1 MFITLEGPEGSGKT
15 SQIPRLADALRA
27 AGYKVLTTREPGGTL
42 IGDQI
47 RKVLFDLGNKAMQ
60 PRSEILLF
68 QASRAQLVDE
78 VIRPALA
85 AGEVVLCDRYADST
99 MAYQGHGHGVD
110 LAQLAELVRFATGG
124 LKPDLTLFLDIKPK
138 DGLRRRDADGNWNR
152 LDDYDAE
159 FHERVYGGYQK
170 LIAAEP
176 QRWEVVDATR
186 TPDEVAADLARKTL
200 ARLQS
205 KERLV

>member
-15 SQIPRLADALRA
+15 SQLPRLAEALRA
-27 AGYKVLTTREPGGTL
+27 AGRTVLTTREPGGTP

-47 RKVLFDLGNKAMQ
+47 RKVLFDLDNKSMH

-68 QASRAQLVDE
+68 QASRAQLVEE
-78 VIRPALA
+78 VIQPALA
-85 AGEVVLCDRYADST
+85 AGQVVLCDRYADST
-99 MAYQGHGHGVD
+99 MAYQGYGHGVD

-124 LKPDLTLFLDIKPK
+124 LQPQLTLFLDISPE

-152 LDDYDAE
+152 LDDYDFE
-159 FHERVYGGYQK
+159 FHQRVYAGYRE

-176 QRWEVVDATR
+176 QRWAVVDATR
-186 TPDEVAADLARKTL
+186 TPDEVAAELARIAL
-200 ARLQS
+200 ERLQS
-205 KERLV
+205 K

>member
-15 SQIPRLADALRA
+15 SQLPLLEQALLA
-27 AGYKVLTTREPGGTL
+27 AGYRVRTTREPGGTP

-60 PRSEILLF
+60 PRTEILLF
-68 QASRAQLVDE
+68 QSSRAQLVEE

-99 MAYQGHGHGVD
+99 MAYQGYGHQLE
-110 LAQLAELVRFATGG
+110 LAPLAELVRFATGG
-124 LKPDLTLFLDIKPK
+124 LTPDLTLFLDIPPR
-138 DGLRRRDADGNWNR
+138 DGLRRRDAGGNWNR
-152 LDDYDAE
+152 LDDYQVE
-159 FHERVYGGYQK
+159 FHERVYAGYRE

-176 QRWEVVDATR
+176 RRWVVVDATR
-186 TPDEVAADLARKTL
+186 PPAEVTRDLAEIVL
-200 ARLQS
+200 ARVQS
-205 KERLV
+205 R